1 MPEAGRAPALQAT
14 VSAAFELSGVG
25 LHSGAPARVRVC
37 PAPPDHG
44 RLFLRMDLEKAR
56 IPARSE
62 HVSATLLATTL
73 SAPRRSA
80 DGSSAASVSTVEHL
94 LAAAYALNI
103 DNLLV
108 QVWGPE
114 VPVLDG
120 SAAPWLKQMA
130 ARQQERPAR
139 VLEILEPLRVQDG
152 ERWMSLSPAP
162 ALELSVEILFEHPAI
177 AHQAWRGGAADFAEI
192 ASARTFGFED
202 QVQAMHRAGLALG
215 GSLDNAVVFG
225 KAGPLNALRFPDEP
239 VRHKALDLFGDLALM
254 DCRLQGR
261 VQAHRP
267 GHAMTHALLQK
278 LQETPSAW
286 RMAPE

>member
-1 MPEAGRAPALQAT
+1 MDLDQ
-14 VSAAFELSGVG
+14 
-25 LHSGAPARVRVC
+25 ARV
-37 PAPPDHG
+37 
-44 RLFLRMDLEKAR
+44 
-56 IPARSE
+56 PARSE
-62 HVSATLLATTL
+62 HVSATTLATTL
-73 SAPRRSA
+73 SAVTSPGVA
-80 DGSSAASVSTVEHL
+80 PASVSTVEHL

-120 SAAPWLKQMA
+120 SAAPWLKRMA

-225 KAGPLNALRFPDEP
+225 EAGPLNALRFPDEP